1 MWSFPC
7 VFDRSGKGNNTPAAL
22 AARSPS
28 CKRFSSIANAANV
41 QLSTLKGERR
51 RRTGNISP
59 WSKSEMQSEALSSK
73 SLGTTHCCHY
83 IRLHYIHQPLHLW
96 SCRRAQK
103 PVAQSA
109 AVKNSSSLGRFSFFL
124 PILPH
129 TSVLKITWAP
139 LNLTESVSSQAEV
152 FFLLKRQWERRS
164 RAPINS
170 LWTQVHTPALI
181 HFSHTFCRL

>member
-1 MWSFPC
+1 MHLKSAWWSASFYCVPPSRPRPTMWSFPC

-51 RRTGNISP
+51 RRTGNISL

-103 PVAQSA
+103 PVAQS
-109 AVKNSSSLGRFSFFL
+109 VCCCEKRLFSWEVQLFPPNPASHFCTEDNLSATELNWICLKPGWGFL
-124 PILPH
+124 F
-129 TSVLKITWAP
+129 A
-139 LNLTESVSSQAEV
+139 
-152 FFLLKRQWERRS
+152 
-164 RAPINS
+164 
-170 LWTQVHTPALI
+170 
-181 HFSHTFCRL
+181 